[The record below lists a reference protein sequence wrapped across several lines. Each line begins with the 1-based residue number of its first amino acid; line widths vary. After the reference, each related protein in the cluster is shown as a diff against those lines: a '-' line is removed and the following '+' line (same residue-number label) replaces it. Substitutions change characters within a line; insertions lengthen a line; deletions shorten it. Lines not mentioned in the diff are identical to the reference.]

1 MDLDSAVLRTAY
13 RIKIAIPKFQKN
25 NGAALHKISSKI
37 GRDQPQENHPEIK
50 PAHPVLYFR
59 IMDKMESGVTTLQRD
74 QRLMETEAD
83 ELLGYVAPIPEAER
97 VPGAEAEY
105 DPPTRMHL
113 ADALMDVLPHPS
125 EPGIS
130 RIESLERAVNLEE
143 CIIQVLTWSLAR
155 ATQRDLYH

>member
-1 MDLDSAVLRTAY
+1 M
-13 RIKIAIPKFQKN
+13 N
-25 NGAALHKISSKI
+25 
-37 GRDQPQENHPEIK
+37 
-50 PAHPVLYFR
+50 
-59 IMDKMESGVTTLQRD
+59 KMESSATALRRD
-74 QRLMETEAD
+74 HRLMETEAD

-97 VPGAEAEY
+97 VPGAEAVY
-105 DPPTRMHL
+105 DPPTRIHL

-130 RIESLERAVNLEE
+130 TAESLKRAVNLEE